1 MRQPQTHSASIHDL
15 PAEIINEITG
25 LLDDADF
32 CACMAASRLW
42 RVHSPADYARRIV
55 ASRGWSGPSDL
66 FDAGNAAAV
75 RGLVALDRLD
85 LSDYCTS
92 EPFWAASRGHLDL
105 LVALHELGAPGFDVD
120 TMDFAAIHG
129 HVNVVAYLHHH
140 RREGC
145 TAYAMDHAAA
155 RGHLPV
161 VDFLHRHRK
170 EGCTRRAMDYAAANG
185 HREVVAYLHE
195 RRTEGCSVG
204 AVNRAAANGHRD
216 VVAYLLRER
225 TEGSTPIALAAAA
238 ANGDVAIL
246 RLLTAEP
253 RQPGDHRAMDA
264 AATNGHLD
272 AVAYLDEKRS
282 EGCTGRAILGAA
294 RGGHFDVV
302 LFLLDRRPTE
312 CTAGL
317 RDTVDALLAHG
328 RTDIVERIAAQL
340 PTPFVPSAVAFVGAA
355 RGGHL
360 HVLHRLR
367 ESHPS
372 LFDQHTDD
380 MISEAI
386 AAGRAGVYSF
396 CIGATPSPAD
406 LKRAQHR
413 EGRILEAS
421 MVAMAARRTDAVLC
435 VVEILARA
443 RRLEEDSVLAAV
455 GATGDLALVD
465 AVMRHVRVS
474 GSPHVGSV
482 LRSAA
487 AAGHV
492 HVVAWILGRERDSVV
507 RASLAGEA
515 IRAAAFAGRDDALEA
530 LARLPSVEAQAWRW
544 SGAISAAHAGGRV
557 STLRLLRDPAF
568 GCRTGY
574 HSRGRPH
581 DPQAT
586 GDHDGHDDAPRDP
599 SFDAWRQA
607 ARRGHLGAMHYLCS
621 EGVYP
626 LDGLA
631 VMIEAAEGGHL
642 DVVKFVYREIAVRDP
657 WTAASR
663 AFARQ
668 QNHVGA
674 WLTQAIQHGAY
685 RPPERQRRFDWAAMC
700 HSDVAMIVGKRATGK
715 SALLRQLLKD
725 LAGAAPTIAPPTPS
739 TGDPVD
745 LFGRFEADRRGLPS
759 RMNEVD

>member
-1 MRQPQTHSASIHDL
+1 MHPTGVQDL
-15 PAEIINEITG
+15 PPEIINAITG

-32 CACMAASRLW
+32 CACMTVSRMW

-66 FDAGNAAAV
+66 FDAGNATAV
-75 RGLVALDRLD
+75 RGLVALGRLD

-105 LVALHELGAPGFDVD
+105 LVALHELGAPGFNADA
-120 TMDFAAIHG
+120 MDFAAIHG
-129 HVNVVAYLHHH
+129 HVDVVAYLHHH

-155 RGHLPV
+155 HGHLAV

-185 HREVVAYLHE
+185 HLEVVAYLHE

-238 ANGDVAIL
+238 ANGDVAML
-246 RLLTAEP
+246 RLLTVEP

-264 AATNGHLD
+264 AAANGHLD

-282 EGCTGRAILGAA
+282 EGCTGRAIVGAA
-294 RGGHFDVV
+294 RGGHFGVV
-302 LFLLDRRPTE
+302 LFLLDRRPIE
-312 CTAGL
+312 CAEGL
-317 RDTVDALLAHG
+317 RDAADALLGRG
-328 RTDIVERIAAQL
+328 RTDIVRRIVAQL
-340 PTPFVPSAVAFVGAA
+340 SAPIVPSAVAFVEAA

-367 ESHPS
+367 KSHPS
-372 LFDQHTDD
+372 LFERHADD
-380 MISEAI
+380 MISAAI

-396 CIGATPSPAD
+396 CIGATPHPAD
-406 LKRAQHR
+406 PERAQHR
-413 EGRILEAS
+413 EGRILEG
-421 MVAMAARRTDAVLC
+421 AMAAMTARRTSVVLR
-435 VVEILARA
+435 VVEILAHA
-443 RRLEEDSVLAAV
+443 RHLDKDDVLAAV
-455 GATGDLALVD
+455 GATGDLALVG
-465 AVMRHVRVS
+465 AVMRHVRD
-474 GSPHVGSV
+474 GSPHVGV
-482 LRSAA
+482 VTRAAA

-492 HVVAWILGRERDSVV
+492 DIIAWILGRERDSVV

-515 IRAAAFAGRDDALEA
+515 IRAAGFAGRDDALEA
-530 LARLPSVEAQAWRW
+530 LARLPGVNEQAWRW
-544 SGAISAAHAGGRV
+544 SGAISAAHAGGHV
-557 STLRLLRDPAF
+557 STLRLLRDPTF
-568 GCRTGY
+568 GRRTGY
-574 HSRGRPH
+574 HSRGRVH
-581 DPQAT
+581 DPQAM
-586 GDHDGHDDAPRDP
+586 GDRDGRDDAPRDP

-607 ARRGHLGAMHYLCS
+607 ARRGHLGAMRHLCS

-626 LDGLA
+626 VDGLA

-657 WTAASR
+657 WTAVSR
-663 AFARQ
+663 AFACQ
-668 QNHVGA
+668 QNRVGA
-674 WLTQAIQHGAY
+674 WLAQAIRHGAHSL
-685 RPPERQRRFDWAAMC
+685 PERQRRFDWAAVC

-715 SALLRQLLKD
+715 SAILRD
-725 LAGAAPTIAPPTPS
+725 LQRFLADAAPAIAPPAPS
-739 TGDPVD
+739 ADDPVD
-745 LFGRFEADRRGLPS
+745 LCGEFKADRCDLRSRMDEAD
-759 RMNEVD
+759 